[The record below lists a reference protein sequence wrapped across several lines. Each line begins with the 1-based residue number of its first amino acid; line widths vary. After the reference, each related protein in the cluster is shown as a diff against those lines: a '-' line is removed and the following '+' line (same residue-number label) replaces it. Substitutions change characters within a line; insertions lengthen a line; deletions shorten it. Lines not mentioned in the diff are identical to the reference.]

1 MGSFIWFP
9 VIDNH
14 TTFRGSLFQHSYPFI
29 LFFHKK
35 LMHEIRKKIITCHFF
50 QTGHVTRHAVSLSHG
65 NKLISFSFGDSA
77 WATRTPEDYTNQ
89 TKRRSKEVTMSW
101 TISKFFFYFLGFLI
115 FTNISTYMWMVIIYE
130 WQPFLGFEIFLFA
143 LPCQWQFSFL
153 CHFSCKCWLVQN
165 CVC

>member
-35 LMHEIRKKIITCHFF
+35 LMHEIRKKLLPVIFSKLDTWPDMRLAYLMGTNSFNSVLAIAHEPREPPRITQIKQREGRRKWPCLG
-50 QTGHVTRHAVSLSHG
+50 QLVS
-65 NKLISFSFGDSA
+65 
-77 WATRTPEDYTNQ
+77 
-89 TKRRSKEVTMSW
+89 
-101 TISKFFFYFLGFLI
+101 FFYFLGFLI